1 MPDELDPQIREFT
14 SQLRRLVDRS
24 ELSIASV
31 ADATGYSKTSW
42 ERYLNGRLLAPKGAI
57 VALAE
62 VTGTDPVHLTTMWE
76 LAERA
81 WSRSEMRHDMT
92 MEAIRISQ
100 ARAALGEAG
109 APAGKAGRASGPD
122 KAGRAARAGGADGA
136 GEGGRNVRP
145 GKSGRHAG
153 GGPSSGVAG
162 PAGVAPTLPPSVPAQ
177 PTAAD
182 SPDSALGPV
191 RGGGASDDPSVPSSD
206 APSPG
211 GATDGNS
218 WGLAGYRGPSPTG
231 DRTPRHGSRTGA
243 AEPAGAPGAEDP
255 AAAAGHAFPN
265 GQGPAD
271 PYGSPGPGD
280 AYGGPGSADPY
291 GYRPGP
297 ATAYGRPPHD
307 GPRAGGRPSGGG
319 GKRMATFVAGVVG
332 VLVVIAG
339 AFFLLNQSGDKD
351 DEGAKPS
358 PSPTVSKSPELPP
371 GVQCSGD
378 ACTGKDP
385 EVMGCGGDL
394 VTTGATA
401 AVGTASVEVRY
412 SKVCG
417 AAWAR
422 VTQAAQGDEV
432 QVKADGEN
440 EQRATVG
447 NAGDTV
453 AYTAMVAAD
462 SAADATAC
470 VTLASG
476 QQGCTEK

>member
-24 ELSIASV
+24 ELSVASV

-62 VTGTDPVHLTTMWE
+62 VTRTNPVHLTTMWE

-100 ARAALGEAG
+100 ARAALGELGTPAAKSGNSAAKAGGDRSGGTAGRGSRTGRHGGG
-109 APAGKAGRASGPD
+109 APAASGI
-122 KAGRAARAGGADGA
+122 
-136 GEGGRNVRP
+136 
-145 GKSGRHAG
+145 
-153 GGPSSGVAG
+153 AG
-162 PAGVAPTLPPSVPAQ
+162 PAGVSPTLPPTVPAQ

-182 SPDSALGPV
+182 SPDSVLGAV
-191 RGGGASDDPSVPSSD
+191 RGGGGPGAP

-211 GATDGNS
+211 GATEGNS
-218 WGLAGYRGPSPTG
+218 WGLAGYRGPAPTG
-231 DRTPRHGSRTGA
+231 DRTARHRTGTGA
-243 AEPAGAPGAEDP
+243 AARPAGPDETSVLGPVAGPPGT
-255 AAAAGHAFPN
+255 
-265 GQGPAD
+265 GPSGTYGE
-271 PYGSPGPGD
+271 PPRGGSPR
-280 AYGGPGSADPY
+280 SS
-291 GYRPGP
+291 
-297 ATAYGRPPHD
+297 GRPP
-307 GPRAGGRPSGGG
+307 GGG
-319 GKRMATFVAGVVG
+319 NKRMTTLVAGVVG

-339 AFFLLNQSGDKD
+339 AFFLLNDGGDKKN
-351 DEGAKPS
+351 EGTKPS
-358 PSPTVSKSPELPP
+358 PSPTVRSEPKLPP
-371 GVQCSGD
+371 GVKCGGD

-401 AVGTASVEVRY
+401 VVGTASVEVRY

-422 VTQAAQGDEV
+422 VTQAAQGDEIRV
-432 QVKADGEN
+432 NAGGAN

-453 AYTAMVAAD
+453 AYTPMVAVD

-470 VTLASG
+470 ATLASG
-476 QQGCTEK
+476 TQGCTK